1 MVMMQAILVVMVYE
15 SDVGRYDDGN
25 PWWLVKVKMTMV
37 VLVIGGDDDDDNDAA
52 DNVRGEW

>member
-15 SDVGRYDDGN
+15 SHVGRDDDGN
-25 PWWLVKVKMTMV
+25 PWWLVKVKMTKV
-37 VLVIGGDDDDDNDAA
+37 VLVIGGDDDEHNDAA